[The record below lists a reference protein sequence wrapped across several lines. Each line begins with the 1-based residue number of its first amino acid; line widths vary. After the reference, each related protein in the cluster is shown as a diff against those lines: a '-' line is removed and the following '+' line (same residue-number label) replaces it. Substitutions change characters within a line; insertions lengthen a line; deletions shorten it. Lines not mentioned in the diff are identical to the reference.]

1 MRNLTSLET
10 RQQIKQLSEQGLS
23 SPKIAGLLGVSVRV
37 VRKWRHRLQ
46 KGGAFILRWDDL
58 LV

>member
-1 MRNLTSLET
+1 MGNLTSLEN

-23 SPKIAGLLGVSVRV
+23 SPDIAGLLGMSVRV

-46 KGGAFILRWDDL
+46 KGGVSALLWGDL

>member
-1 MRNLTSLET
+1 MGNLTSLEN
-10 RQQIKQLSEQGLS
+10 RQQIKRLSKQGLS
-23 SPKIAGLLGVSVRV
+23 SPDIAGLLGISVRV

-46 KGGAFILRWDDL
+46 KGGASTLLWGDL